1 MVSLPFICF
10 FFSLKQMKRYGII
23 ILFSFCWNNHWTD
36 LVDSL
41 DNSAISFY
49 SSRTWPGFFKGRGGE
64 EEGCHTVSNREYSPD
79 CHVDLSWIGYSG
91 ILRRPVPLSPLFIS
105 SACQNLIAIVNYWGK
120 ISVGN
125 EEEKCNNCSGHL
137 KSNVSHDYKTGA
149 QKPVSLRKVHFF
161 QLFICFLLLHLSLNM
176 DYDNRLFNEISI
188 NSLLRIIYQL
198 IFLFYSFLKPTS
210 EALRLWLCMYV
221 EDQGCQAMNE
231 MLRNK
236 NSA

>member
-1 MVSLPFICF
+1 MWEILEYLCYCFCLFVCLFLLLNQGNNKIFPKQTSWNGFVAIHLFF

-23 ILFSFCWNNHWTD
+23 ILFSFCWDNHWTD

-49 SSRTWPGFFKGRGGE
+49 SSGTWPGFFKGRGGGGGE

-79 CHVDLSWIGYSG
+79 CHVDLSWIGNSG

-125 EEEKCNNCSGHL
+125 
-137 KSNVSHDYKTGA
+137 
-149 QKPVSLRKVHFF
+149 
-161 QLFICFLLLHLSLNM
+161 
-176 DYDNRLFNEISI
+176 
-188 NSLLRIIYQL
+188 
-198 IFLFYSFLKPTS
+198 
-210 EALRLWLCMYV
+210 
-221 EDQGCQAMNE
+221 
-231 MLRNK
+231 
-236 NSA
+236 

>member
-1 MVSLPFICF
+1 MWEILEYLCYCFCLFDCLFLLLNQGNNKIFPKQTSWNGFVAIRLF
-10 FFSLKQMKRYGII
+10 FFSLKQMKWYGII

-36 LVDSL
+36 LGDSL

-105 SACQNLIAIVNYWGK
+105 SACHNLIAIVNYWGK

-125 EEEKCNNCSGHL
+125 EEEKCNNCSRHL
-137 KSNVSHDYKTGA
+137 KFNVSHDYKTGA
-149 QKPVSLRKVHFF
+149 QKPVSLRKVPTFH
-161 QLFICFLLLHLSLNM
+161 LFS
-176 DYDNRLFNEISI
+176 S
-188 NSLLRIIYQL
+188 SP
-198 IFLFYSFLKPTS
+198 SFSKYG
-210 EALRLWLCMYV
+210 LW
-221 EDQGCQAMNE
+221 
-231 MLRNK
+231 
-236 NSA
+236 